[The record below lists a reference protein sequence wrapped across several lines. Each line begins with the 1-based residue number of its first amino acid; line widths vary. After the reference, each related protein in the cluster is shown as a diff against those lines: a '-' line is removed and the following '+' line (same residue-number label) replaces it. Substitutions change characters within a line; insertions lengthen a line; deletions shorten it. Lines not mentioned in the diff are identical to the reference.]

1 MGSRNSRNKGI
12 KAGVYQLAKN
22 NVIKSAPVQLY
33 KKGDHVTYQA
43 VITNPNPGTFMRNLE
58 IQDELQAEGIKII
71 PGTVAVISG
80 GKNIASECKIT
91 FDPSGRSY
99 EIITPLALKN
109 GTIPAMGSEEGK
121 KTGSY
126 ENLRMTDK
134 IEITYQAVIEED
146 GLEGQEVKNIM
157 HVAATKTAMEI

>member
-109 GTIPAMGSEEGK
+109 GTDSSNGFGRRK
-121 KTGSY
+121 
-126 ENLRMTDK
+126 ENRIL
-134 IEITYQAVIEED
+134 
-146 GLEGQEVKNIM
+146 
-157 HVAATKTAMEI
+157 